1 MKEGVGEHDMH
12 YGTKF
17 YKHKL
22 LGFLGPQYISCTLT
36 LKIEGHSRKS
46 ECKNRPRR

>member
-22 LGFLGPQYISCTLT
+22 LGFRPTIYIMYSNT
-36 LKIEGHSRKS
+36 KD
-46 ECKNRPRR
+46 RRT